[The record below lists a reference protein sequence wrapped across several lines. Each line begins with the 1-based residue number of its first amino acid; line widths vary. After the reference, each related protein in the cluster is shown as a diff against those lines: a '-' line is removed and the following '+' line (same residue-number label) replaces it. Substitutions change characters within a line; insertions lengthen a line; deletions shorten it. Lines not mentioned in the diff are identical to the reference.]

1 MQKSLLY
8 QFLPSSTDNHQLKNA
23 IYYEKNKYSFL
34 IEEKNLGKELFPLL
48 EKINNDMSLL
58 DQIKTKQSQYSDKLV
73 FRNIDKELE
82 FYLK

>member
-1 MQKSLLY
+1 MLFIMKKISI
-8 QFLPSSTDNHQLKNA
+8 A
-23 IYYEKNKYSFL
+23 L

>member
-1 MQKSLLY
+1 MPTSA
-8 QFLPSSTDNHQLKNA
+8 DNHQLKNA

>member
-1 MQKSLLY
+1 MLVPIKYLIIIFFLL
-8 QFLPSSTDNHQLKNA
+8 LSCSKE
-23 IYYEKNKYSFL
+23 EKKISV

-73 FRNIDKELE
+73 FRNIDKV
-82 FYLK
+82 